1 MYKTG
6 KIKLNP
12 WRKIEINIAWWDLRN
27 VRSKSV
33 IWMRRIDSQ
42 QPASWRRDTVF
53 PGLDPAHCRQESSAF
68 LAIIFTV
75 DTFANRSHIVAD
87 IKDAGPSNMDET
99 RNCRTSEESRRRDII
114 WHCLYAKSKKEM
126 IQMSLQN
133 RNRLTD
139 LENKLMVAGGGD
151 GRKGSLGSLG
161 SVFKRD
167 NQQGPSAQPRELR
180 SVLCGSRDGRGF
192 GGEWVYEYIWLSP
205 SAVRLE
211 PSWQC

>member
-1 MYKTG
+1 MK
-6 KIKLNP
+6 
-12 WRKIEINIAWWDLRN
+12 KIEINIAWWDLRN

-53 PGLDPAHCRQESSAF
+53 TGLDPAHCRQESSAF
-68 LAIIFTV
+68 LAVIFTV
-75 DTFANRSHIVAD
+75 DTFVTRSHIVAD
-87 IKDAGPSNMDET
+87 IKDAAPSNIDET
-99 RNCRTSEESRRRDII
+99 RNCHTSEESQRRRDII
-114 WHCLYAKSKKEM
+114 CHCLYAKSKKEM

-139 LENKLMVAGGGD
+139 LENKLMVAGGVGD

-161 SVFKRD
+161 LVFKID

-180 SVLCGSRDGRGF
+180 SV
-192 GGEWVYEYIWLSP
+192 
-205 SAVRLE
+205 
-211 PSWQC
+211 